1 MVSSCILKVNIISTV
16 NYVLNKNFKIQTQ
29 EQIQTVLQSYVFFL
43 KAFYQENQKNRGLE
57 ISLFFCFLN
66 YSFCIVLKF
75 KKKLS

>member
-29 EQIQTVLQSYVFFL
+29 EQIQTVLQSYGFFL

-57 ISLFFCFLN
+57 ISLFFFV
-66 YSFCIVLKF
+66 FWITVF
-75 KKKLS
+75 V